1 MFRVKVES
9 KLEGNRKQRRQV
21 STDTFITREAAEA
34 FVESCISKQK
44 KFCWLSWGMLVTNR
58 ILQEDGKLRVE
69 YRPACTIFASLTQT
83 FEIVAA

>member
-1 MFRVKVES
+1 MFRVKVKT

-34 FVESCISKQK
+34 FVEDCISKQEK
-44 KFCWLSWGMLVTNR
+44 LCWQSWGMMVTER
-58 ILQEDGKLRVE
+58 YDEDNTLRVE